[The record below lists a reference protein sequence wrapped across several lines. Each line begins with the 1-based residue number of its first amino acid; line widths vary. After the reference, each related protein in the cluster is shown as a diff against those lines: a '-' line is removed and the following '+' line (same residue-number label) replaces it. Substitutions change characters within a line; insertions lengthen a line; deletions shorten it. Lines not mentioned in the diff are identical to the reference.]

1 MSSWS
6 DIYLPDIVGTLPS
19 WISASGI
26 LTLVGIL
33 LRNQQ
38 VNRKLQNESQGLIG
52 QHMGVE
58 LASLRDQIIKIG
70 EHHLEREREIDDR
83 WRQLLAE
90 SEARHAECQRQRE
103 ELGQKVGA
111 LSEEL
116 TGTKR
121 QFIHFQQRFIDL
133 APAEMREA
141 LRGITPFAELP
152 KEDETATLKSAKT
165 TERAAMATVHK
176 IEDAERSK

>member
-1 MSSWS
+1 M
-6 DIYLPDIVGTLPS
+6 PFTGTLAQ
-19 WISASGI
+19 WITSAGI
-26 LTLVGIL
+26 IALIGIL

-38 VNRKLQNESQGLIG
+38 INRKMTHDESGNLRT
-52 QHMGVE
+52 HTGVE
-58 LASLRDQIIKIG
+58 LGSLREQIIKMG

-83 WRQLLAE
+83 WRLLLKE
-90 SEARHAECQRQRE
+90 SEDRHAECQRQRE
-103 ELGQKVGA
+103 ELGAKVSA
-111 LSEEL
+111 LGEEL

-133 APAEMREA
+133 APVEMREA

-152 KEDETATLKSAKT
+152 VASDTETLKSAKK

-176 IEDAERSK
+176 IEDEERDK